1 MLILDSAGAVA
12 ALGVGTVLAGLSPNS
27 RIFGPVV
34 RRGPAER
41 VLYLTFDDGPNPAA
55 TEPIL
60 EALAVPGVPAA
71 FFMIG
76 DFVRRFPSVAQAVA
90 QAGYGIGNHTQ
101 RHPNLVWLRRA
112 SVEREV
118 GEAHDAITE
127 VTGTVPT
134 MFRAPYGRYTPA
146 VHRSARRRGY
156 RIFGW
161 WVSAR
166 DFERP
171 GSEVIRQR
179 IRAHLRPGAI
189 VLLHDGDG
197 TDAFGD
203 RRQTAAALPGILRD
217 AKDAGYSF
225 RALSELARVLP
236 RVHG

>member
-12 ALGVGTVLAGLSPNS
+12 ALGVGTAIAGLSPNS

-41 VLYLTFDDGPNPAA
+41 VLYLTFDDGPNPGT

-60 EALAVPGVPAA
+60 EALAVAGAPAA

-76 DFVRRFPSVAQAVA
+76 GFVRRFPAVAQAVV
-90 QAGYGIGNHTQ
+90 QAGYGVGNHTQ
-101 RHPNLVWLRRA
+101 RHPNLVWLSRA
-112 SVEREV
+112 SVEREI
-118 GEAHDAITE
+118 GEAHEAITE

-146 VHRSARRRGY
+146 VHRSARRRQY
-156 RIFGW
+156 RSFGW

-171 GSEVIRQR
+171 GPAVIRQR
-179 IRAHLRPGAI
+179 VRARLRPGAI
-189 VLLHDGDG
+189 VLLHDGDR
-197 TDAFGD
+197 TDPFGD
-203 RRQTAAALPGILRD
+203 RRQTAAALPGILLD

-225 RALSELARVLP
+225 RALSELPRVLP
-236 RVHG
+236 AIHG